1 MAKLKRVS
9 KISNYTK
16 LFVGDK
22 NHIGKMVREF
32 RTTDK
37 RFETEAA
44 AVRYYVHLGVVSEA
58 ATEDLSNSLNHSIVK
73 NSIAA
78 AVEKELSKHSA
89 HIEKL
94 QNLVEDSIAKNE
106 GNFNDIAI
114 RTTSIEIRLDTGFEP
129 VINLLKS
136 LLKTGEQTL
145 RNLIVL
151 RSIFYV
157 FFLGHQTGR
166 IEPGKENLQKWNRM
180 INLVHQKANALSLD
194 EIKMLSG
201 DRMETEIIRNMASE
215 IFREVL
221 RLPQPANEPQQ
232 PSNGSTLIL

>member
-9 KISNYTK
+9 KISNFTK

-32 RTTDK
+32 KMTDK

-44 AVRYYVHLGVVSEA
+44 AVRYYVHLGIVSEA

-73 NSIAA
+73 NSIST

-114 RTTSIEIRLDTGFEP
+114 RTTSIETKLDAGFET

-180 INLVHQKANALSLD
+180 INLAHQKANALSVD

-201 DRMETEIIRNMASE
+201 DVMETDVIRKMASE
-215 IFREVL
+215 IFKEVIA
-221 RLPQPANEPQQ
+221 LPQPT
-232 PSNGSTLIL
+232 NGSRQQSKESTIIL